1 MNKEKQSIPAWPKER
16 IVQNR
21 PQERIVQNR
30 PGEHIVGVRV
40 LTIGCILLFT
50 ALFIV
55 ILIVGSRIGEDDL
68 LVNLDN
74 IFRMPSL
81 QHLFGTDWVGRDM
94 LMRTVKGLSIS
105 MQIGLISTVLSAV
118 IALLFGILAPV
129 FGGLADHFV
138 SWLIDFVMSVPHTI
152 LIILISLAFGG
163 GLRGVVAGVTCT
175 HWTSLTRVIRA
186 EVLQLKNAE
195 YVQIA
200 EKLGRTRW
208 YIAVHHM
215 FPAVIPQLA
224 VGAVLLFPHAILHEA
239 SVTFLGFGLPAH
251 EPAIGVILSESMK
264 YLTVGK
270 WWLALFPGIS
280 LVAVTVMVEAIG
292 KNLEKLI
299 SPHAAHL

>member
-118 IALLFGILAPV
+118 IALPFGILAPV

-138 SWLIDFVMSVPHTI
+138 SWLID
-152 LIILISLAFGG
+152 
-163 GLRGVVAGVTCT
+163 
-175 HWTSLTRVIRA
+175 
-186 EVLQLKNAE
+186 
-195 YVQIA
+195 
-200 EKLGRTRW
+200 
-208 YIAVHHM
+208 
-215 FPAVIPQLA
+215 
-224 VGAVLLFPHAILHEA
+224 
-239 SVTFLGFGLPAH
+239 
-251 EPAIGVILSESMK
+251 
-264 YLTVGK
+264 
-270 WWLALFPGIS
+270 
-280 LVAVTVMVEAIG
+280 
-292 KNLEKLI
+292 
-299 SPHAAHL
+299 